1 MSHLLAPSLMAPQ
14 YSIALLSI
22 QVFTLIK
29 PPQLPIKNEIC
40 NKGDKIR
47 TWESFAMQKS
57 GTGGKQTNYDKI
69 YDRSKYWKF
78 ERQKNWV
85 RTWIMPL
92 TRHAPFLQ
100 KTIFGSSGCR
110 DLSSSLTSSLLALW
124 SLVNCSAMTLFDLL
138 KQPIIARES
147 PALAIY
153 NVLPQITPTKQHDPL
168 AEISGFEWRI
178 WRTWPRNSSSVAKNA
193 FFKTSSDIDSLSCTI
208 PVRWG
213 EIN

>member
-1 MSHLLAPSLMAPQ
+1 MKFVIRVIKLELGNPLQCKNQGQRGKTDELWHDLWQ
-14 YSIALLSI
+14 I
-22 QVFTLIK
+22 QIL
-29 PPQLPIKNEIC
+29 EI
-40 NKGDKIR
+40 
-47 TWESFAMQKS
+47 WETK
-57 GTGGKQTNYDKI
+57 
-69 YDRSKYWKF
+69 
-78 ERQKNWV
+78 EWV
-85 RTWIMPL
+85 YTWIMPL

-153 NVLPQITPTKQHDPL
+153 NVLPQITPTRQHDPL
-168 AEISGFEWRI
+168 AEISGFEWRF

-193 FFKTSSDIDSLSCTI
+193 FLKTSSDIDSLSCTI
-208 PVRWG
+208 PVWWG